1 MNAQRNADA
10 LTVVDGRSVL
20 TMVRRFPQPPREVWA
35 ALTEPAGL
43 SQWFPF
49 QADLDLSVGGTISF
63 DAPVSEAPLSTGTVT
78 DVRPPRVFAFNWGA
92 DHLSWSVTA
101 DGEGSDL
108 TLAHTFD
115 DRAGAPSFA
124 AGWDLCM
131 DALGRLLDGGPVQ
144 QRRDG
149 GESHDAYLHLF
160 GLDRG
165 TVTAEGDTLTV
176 RFERQLVGAAE
187 RVWEVLAAGIEPVPG
202 LPVPVG
208 FTDRDVPAGHVTE
221 VRPPHHISYEW
232 TDGGTVS
239 WELGQ
244 GTGYGARLVLTQTG
258 PKSFDTEAAL
268 DAWRTRIENLAARLR
283 AG

>member
-1 MNAQRNADA
+1 MNAHRNADA
-10 LTVVDGRSVL
+10 LTVADGRNVL
-20 TMVRRFPQPPREVWA
+20 TMARDYPQPPSAVWA
-35 ALTEPAGL
+35 ALTEPAAL

-49 QADLDLSVGGTISF
+49 QVDLDPRPGGTIAF
-63 DAPVSEAPLSTGTVT
+63 GAPVSEVPLTTGTVT
-78 DVRPPRVFAFNWGA
+78 AVAPRRLFAFNWGA
-92 DHLSWSVTA
+92 DHLSWTVTA
-101 DGEGSDL
+101 DGEGSRL
-108 TLAHTFD
+108 TLEHTFD

-131 DALGRLLDGGPVQ
+131 AALGRLLDGGPVE

-149 GESHDAYLHLF
+149 GESHDAYVHLF

-165 TVTAEGDTLTV
+165 TVTAVGDTRTV

-187 RVWEVLAAGIEPVPG
+187 RVWETLAGGIEPVPG

-221 VRPPHHISYEW
+221 VRPPHFLSYEW
-232 TDGGTVS
+232 TDGGTVT
-239 WELGQ
+239 WDLRE

-258 PKSFDTEAAL
+258 PKSFDTDAAL
-268 DAWRTRIENLAARLR
+268 AAWHTRIEDLAARLR
-283 AG
+283 GR